1 MFNFIRKIN
10 EYNSYLEDL
19 IEQEQYEQ
27 YRAKEYNSEN
37 PEGSKDKSR
46 IQKDADGG
54 SGKSRK
60 SPELEGV
67 EKQIEKCSLKFKKRK
82 RRLRN
87 KKTMAT
93 QKGFKYNI
101 NKFKFRDKKDSEEQ
115 ANRILFFVI
124 QKQLKDDVKPVDSL
138 FVVTELLMEIT
149 DRSLLLK
156 TKSLFSDIDFSKLS
170 EKISSK
176 INIEKHLY
184 SENQITRIFAIIIGN
199 YIRYERMKPNDS
211 KEFSFKI
218 KGNKIKVLNVDYREN
233 FKRKITSL
241 IPSILKNDIKAYDQ
255 LIGAMDKI
263 DFNRGTDY
271 LERQIKYLERQKK
284 NIFALEENPHP
295 KIFTNLK
302 NFYVFNEYITKHCLD
317 PYKDLSFIF
326 KKLKFEQR
334 IFAITHL
341 DFALFLFKNKFINEK
356 DYKTISD
363 QKGFASK
370 VSSDSRLN
378 NYINILNEIDRF
390 YS

>member
-37 PEGSKDKSR
+37 PKGNKDKSR

-241 IPSILKNDIKAYDQ
+241 IPKQQY
-255 LIGAMDKI
+255 
-263 DFNRGTDY
+263 
-271 LERQIKYLERQKK
+271 
-284 NIFALEENPHP
+284 P
-295 KIFTNLK
+295 
-302 NFYVFNEYITKHCLD
+302 
-317 PYKDLSFIF
+317 
-326 KKLKFEQR
+326 
-334 IFAITHL
+334 
-341 DFALFLFKNKFINEK
+341 
-356 DYKTISD
+356 
-363 QKGFASK
+363 
-370 VSSDSRLN
+370 
-378 NYINILNEIDRF
+378 
-390 YS
+390 